1 MKKTTT
7 KTARSPV
14 QTEIESLREKVRQL
28 ENRIM
33 DASFLLCD
41 WDGYYDPETG
51 KGNVGELAK
60 LIEETFTK
68 LQGRSWRDSNTGE
81 TNEQ

>member
-68 LQGRSWRDSNTGE
+68 LQGKSWRDSNTGE

>member
-1 MKKTTT
+1 MRNLTMDKEQ
-7 KTARSPV
+7 AE
-14 QTEIESLREKVRQL
+14 QTEIESLRARVEEL

-60 LIEETFTK
+60 LIEETFTR
-68 LQGRSWRDSNTGE
+68 LQGRSWRDANPE
-81 TNEQ
+81 EEKDE

>member
-41 WDGYYDPETG
+41 WDGYYDPDTG

-68 LQGRSWRDSNTGE
+68 LQGKSWRDANTGE

>member
-14 QTEIESLREKVRQL
+14 QTENESLREKVRQL

-41 WDGYYDPETG
+41 WDGYYDPEKQT
-51 KGNVGELAK
+51 GNVRELAS
-60 LIEETFTK
+60 LVEEAFTK
-68 LQGRSWRDSNTGE
+68 LQGRSWRDANPE
-81 TNEQ
+81 EEKDE